1 MLLCIAFHRF
11 LEKSRHWR
19 IQENQ
24 PLFYVRILHR
34 HVFDKCDYAKAID
47 DRKFFDVYRYLHRIQ
62 K

>member
-1 MLLCIAFHRF
+1 MLLCIAFHQF
-11 LEKSRHWR
+11 FGKIMTLE
-19 IQENQ
+19 IQEYQ
-24 PLFYVRILHR
+24 PLLYVRILHR

>member
-1 MLLCIAFHRF
+1 MYCFSSVFGKIKT
-11 LEKSRHWR
+11 LE
-19 IQENQ
+19 ENQ